1 MRYAY
6 LLAAALL
13 SLTVLAACELQPV
26 PELPSAEAHA
36 TQSPRAVATTTITP
50 QAEPEPVPTAAP
62 PPQSR
67 NVARTGEWRS
77 SEGEE
82 TAHLAF
88 DGDTDTNWN
97 AKNLAAQWIAVTL
110 DTLYL
115 VDSIE
120 LVVAQAPA
128 GPTSHVLWL
137 GNGSGVRTLYK
148 RLTDIYTED
157 GQTLT
162 IELSPPLPVDD
173 LLIQTLE
180 SPSWVAWRE
189 VRVFGSPASE
199 SEVSSET
206 PQLKSELIIENLV
219 LPVQATHAGDGSGRL
234 FIVEQEGR
242 IRIFK
247 NGAENDQLLIDI
259 SSQLT
264 CCGERGL
271 LNIAFSPSFPS
282 NRQFYLSYTNRM
294 GELVVSRFTAAP
306 DFETADPASE
316 EQLLAISQPHHAH
329 NGGRIAFGPLDGYLY
344 IGIGDGGGEDLPP
357 HESQFPDQLLGKI
370 LRIDVESSQ
379 RPYAIPADNPFV
391 DVEGYRPEIW
401 ALGLRNPWG
410 FAFDEETGD
419 LYLPDTGHS
428 RREEVSFISQS
439 SQGGENF
446 GWPTIEGTRCLKI
459 SDLPVSCHQAAIF
472 ELPVA
477 EYERTSGCAVVGGVV
492 YRGSEFPHLS
502 GRFLFSDFCRGDIWS
517 LHQPSLSQ
525 DQRPYPGSHEGWR
538 SELVLKAFNIVSS
551 IGTDE
556 DGNLYFVAYQPGALF
571 KISRR

>member
-1 MRYAY
+1 MNNVNVF
-6 LLAAALL
+6 AAVFLC
-13 SLTVLAACELQPV
+13 LTVLTACELQPV
-26 PELPSAEAHA
+26 PELPSPEAHA
-36 TQSPRAVATTTITP
+36 TQSPRAAATPTNTP

-88 DGDTDTNWN
+88 DGDPDTNWN

-110 DTLYL
+110 DALYL
-115 VDSIE
+115 VDRIE

-199 SEVSSET
+199 TDGSSET
-206 PQLKSELIIENLV
+206 PQLKRELIIENLV
-219 LPVQATHAGDGSGRL
+219 LPVQVTHAGDRSGRL
-234 FIVEQEGR
+234 FILEQEGR

-247 NGAENDQLLIDI
+247 DGNENDQLFIDI

-271 LNIAFSPSFPS
+271 MNIAFSPGFPS
-282 NRQFYLSYTNRM
+282 NRQFYLSYTNRD
-294 GELVVSRFTAAP
+294 GELVISRFKAAP
-306 DFETADPASE
+306 DLETADPASE
-316 EQLLAISQPHHAH
+316 EILLAISQPHHAH

-344 IGIGDGGGEDLPP
+344 IGVGDGGSEDLPP
-357 HESQFPDQLLGKI
+357 HESQYPDQLLGKI

-379 RPYAIPADNPFV
+379 LPYGIPADNPFV
-391 DVEGYRPEIW
+391 DVAGYRPEIW

-410 FAFDEETGD
+410 FAFDAETGD
-419 LYLPDTGHS
+419 LFLPDTGHS
-428 RREEVSFISQS
+428 KREEVNFVPLSR
-439 SQGGENF
+439 QGGDNF

-459 SDLPVSCHQAAIF
+459 SGMPVPCHQASLF
-472 ELPVA
+472 TLPVA
-477 EYERTSGCAVVGGVV
+477 EYDRTRGCAVVGGVV
-492 YRGSEFPHLS
+492 YHGSEFPHLS

-517 LHQPSLSQ
+517 LHRPSPSE
-525 DQRPYPGSHEGWR
+525 DQNAGLGFHEGWR
-538 SELVLKAFNIVSS
+538 SQLVLKAFNIVSS
-551 IGTDE
+551 IGNDE
-556 DGNLYFVAYQPGALF
+556 EGNLYFVAYQPGAIF
-571 KISRR
+571 KISE

>member
-1 MRYAY
+1 MKYAY
-6 LLAAALL
+6 LLAAALI
-13 SLTVLAACELQPV
+13 SLTVLAACEFQPV
-26 PELPSAEAHA
+26 PALPSLEAHA
-36 TQSPRAVATTTITP
+36 TQSPRAAATPTNTP

-88 DGDTDTNWN
+88 DGDPDTNWN

-110 DTLYL
+110 DTLYH
-115 VDSIE
+115 VDRIE

-173 LLIQTLE
+173 LLIQTLD

-189 VRVFGSPASE
+189 VRVFGLPTSE
-199 SEVSSET
+199 TEVSNET
-206 PQLKSELIIENLV
+206 LPLKRDLIIENLV
-219 LPVQATHAGDGSGRL
+219 LPVQVTHAGDGSGRL
-234 FIVEQEGR
+234 FVVEQEGR

-247 NGAENDQLLIDI
+247 NGTENDQLFIDI

-282 NRQFYLSYTNRM
+282 NRKFYLSYTNRM
-294 GELVVSRFTAAP
+294 GELVISRFTAAP
-306 DFETADPASE
+306 DLESADPASE
-316 EQLLAISQPHHAH
+316 ELLLAISQPHHAH
-329 NGGRIAFGPLDGYLY
+329 NGGRISFGPLDGYLY
-344 IGIGDGGGEDLPP
+344 IGVGDGGGEDLPP

-379 RPYAIPADNPFV
+379 LPYAIPADNPFV

-410 FAFDEETGD
+410 FAFDAETGD

-428 RREEVSFISQS
+428 KREEVNFVPQS

-459 SDLPVSCHQAAIF
+459 SGMPVPCHQAAIF
-472 ELPVA
+472 KPPVA
-477 EYERTSGCAVVGGVV
+477 EYDRTRGCAVVGGVV
-492 YRGSEFPHLS
+492 YRGSEFPHLR

-517 LHQPSLSQ
+517 LHQPSSTQNQHPRPGSQ
-525 DQRPYPGSHEGWR
+525 DGWR
-538 SELVLKAFNIVSS
+538 SDLVLKAFNIVSS
-551 IGTDE
+551 IGSDE
-556 DGNLYFVAYQPGALF
+556 EGNLYFVAYQPGAIF
-571 KISRR
+571 KISSR